1 MTTSHAY
8 VAFVRAINVAGNNRV
23 PMVDLRGVFES
34 VGCTEVR
41 TVLQSGNVAVLSP
54 HGEAKLV
61 EAVNMAFEDRF
72 GFRGDIA
79 VRTPA
84 ELASL
89 TKRNPYLAEEH
100 NGSKVHVGFANEL
113 PSAAAVAALD
123 PDHALPDRFTVD
135 GREVF
140 IWYPNG
146 AGRSKLKLRLGVP
159 ITARNWNTVLKMQT
173 IFH

>member
-8 VAFVRAINVAGNNRV
+8 VAFVRAINVGGNNRV

-34 VGCTEVR
+34 VGSTDVR
-41 TVLQSGNVAVLSP
+41 TVLQSGNVALESP

-61 EAVNMAFEDRF
+61 KAVNMAFEDRF

-84 ELASL
+84 ELAGL
-89 TKRNPYLAEEH
+89 TKRNPYLVDEPDAT
-100 NGSKVHVGFANEL
+100 KVHVAFANDT

-123 PDHALPDRFTVD
+123 PEHALPDRFTVD

-140 IWYPNG
+140 IWYPKG

-159 ITARNWNTVLKMQT
+159 ITARNWNTVLKMQAL
-173 IFH
+173 FS